1 LSTSTVRLF
10 FLLYFMGVINF
21 FFRRGIPA
29 QPILNGYCGN
39 YEVGMAKSLINHPAF
54 NYETIHSELEK
65 TSSSSSKV
73 IANLTSQSSSIFHH
87 KLSFFISLLFFAYFC
102 H

>member
-1 LSTSTVRLF
+1 
-10 FLLYFMGVINF
+10 MGVINF